1 MNDRVS
7 RLQDKAEAAA
17 DRGDLEQAET
27 YRILASQAAYFA
39 RKEAQA
45 LERMLQHVTD
55 KGD

>member
-45 LERMLQHVTD
+45 LERMFAHVRKD
-55 KGD
+55 D

>member
-1 MNDRVS
+1 MNERVS

-17 DRGDLEQAET
+17 DRGDLEKAET

-45 LERMLQHVTD
+45 LNRMLEHVRKD
-55 KGD
+55 D